1 MVEGLVTLRSQH
13 PPKETADRLAAAV
26 ASHGMTVVARVD
38 HAAAAAKVGLDL
50 QPTEVLIFG
59 NPRAGTLLMQ
69 TAQTIGIDLPL
80 KALVWQDD
88 TGVVSISYQDLGW
101 LANRHG
107 IASTIQPTIEKMAS
121 LLKMVAEEAAG
132 DIDQS
137 K

>member
-1 MVEGLVTLRSQH
+1 MVEGLITLRSQH

-26 ASHGMTVVARVD
+26 VSHGMTVVARVD

-50 QPTEVLIFG
+50 LPTEVLIFG

-80 KALVWQDD
+80 KALVWQDS
-88 TGVVSISYQDLGW
+88 TGMVSISYQDLGW

-107 IASTIQPTIEKMAS
+107 LASTIQPTIEKMAS
-121 LLKMVAEEAAG
+121 LLKMVAEEAAA

>member
-26 ASHGMTVVARVD
+26 VSHGMTVVARVD
-38 HAAAAAKVGLDL
+38 HAASAAKVGLDL

-101 LANRHG
+101 LANRYG

-132 DIDQS
+132 GIDQC

>member
-1 MVEGLVTLRSQH
+1 MVEGLITLRSQH

-26 ASHGMTVVARVD
+26 ASHGMTVVARID

-50 QPTEVLIFG
+50 LPTEVLIFG

-69 TAQTIGIDLPL
+69 SAQTIGFDLPL

-88 TGVVSISYQDLGW
+88 GETVWLSFQDLGW

>member
-1 MVEGLVTLRSQH
+1 MVEGLITLRSQH

-26 ASHGMTVVARVD
+26 ASHGMTVVARID

-50 QPTEVLIFG
+50 LPTEVLIFG

-69 TAQTIGIDLPL
+69 SAQTIGFDLPL

-88 TGVVSISYQDLGW
+88 GKTVWLSYQDLGW

-132 DIDQS
+132 GIDQS

>member
-1 MVEGLVTLRSQH
+1 MVEGLITLRSQH

-26 ASHGMTVVARVD
+26 ASHGMTVVARID

-50 QPTEVLIFG
+50 LPTEVLIFG

-69 TAQTIGIDLPL
+69 SAQTIGFDLPL

-88 TGVVSISYQDLGW
+88 RETVWLSYQDLGW